1 MLISVSS
8 SAECSGCAYK
18 AHANFMNFC
27 MKNIPFLFFL
37 SCNLKCLNC
46 QLNFKQK
53 YIYFDFNDET
63 PTSALF
69 SMLLFV
75 YVYDHRN
82 IKLMIN
88 QTSFKSNSEEN
99 LLVPTQNS
107 NKKRAKFRENSLAPP
122 SSKVGEDLKLN
133 V

>member
-1 MLISVSS
+1 M
-8 SAECSGCAYK
+8 
-18 AHANFMNFC
+18 
-27 MKNIPFLFFL
+27 MKP
-37 SCNLKCLNC
+37 
-46 QLNFKQK
+46 QL
-53 YIYFDFNDET
+53 
-63 PTSALF
+63 
-69 SMLLFV
+69 LLFV